1 MEMVTWVILGM
12 VSGGLVASILEND
25 QYVARY
31 IDVVLGVIGAVV
43 AGIIATIF
51 SMQHVAG
58 VYDETILL
66 SVVGAGIL
74 IWVGRKVFVKK
85 L

>member
-25 QYVARY
+25 QYLPRY
-31 IDVVLGVIGAVV
+31 LDVVLGVIGAVL

-51 SMQHVAG
+51 SMQHIAG
-58 VYDETILL
+58 IYDETILL
-66 SVVGAGIL
+66 SVLGAGML
-74 IWVGRKVFVKK
+74 IWVGRNVFVKK
-85 L
+85 R